1 MSNTPHTL
9 GEEFPGQLD
18 AIHALKAADPRFA
31 RVLEEYDEVND
42 KIHRAET
49 KIEPVSQEEEIRLHK
64 QRLALK
70 DRIAAALSSAKV

>member
-18 AIHALKAADPRFA
+18 AIHNLKISNPVFA
-31 RVLEEYDEVND
+31 KLLLDYDEVND

-49 KIEPVSQEEEIRLHK
+49 RLDAVSEEAERVLRMR
-64 QRLALK
+64 RLAIK
-70 DRIAAALSSAKV
+70 DAIAEALAKAT

>member
-18 AIHALKAADPRFA
+18 AIHALKVSDSRFA
-31 RVLEEYDEVND
+31 KLLHYYDEVND

-49 KIEPVSQEEEIRLHK
+49 RLDTVSEEAERVLRMR
-64 QRLALK
+64 RLAIK
-70 DRIAAALSSAKV
+70 DAIAEALAKAT